1 MASNANWKSVQVS
14 WFCNMVLAT
23 QGSFGDSGSFW
34 RLGVL
39 LATRDCDTS
48 CEYLPEDKNE
58 YFGGVLTG
66 GGGALATCELFV
78 PNFQGFGQP
87 NPCPMTLTGI
97 ESILSGFGVSF
108 EWDPANWGGD
118 SLFRT
123 MCAKS
128 CGCAV

>member
-1 MASNANWKSVQVS
+1 MSVG
-14 WFCNMVLAT
+14 FAT
-23 QGSFGDSGSFW
+23 WFW

-39 LATRDCDTS
+39 LATRD
-48 CEYLPEDKNE
+48 P
-58 YFGGVLTG
+58 FGDSGFFWRLGTVTRRASTLTG

-97 ESILSGFGVSF
+97 ETILSGFGVSF